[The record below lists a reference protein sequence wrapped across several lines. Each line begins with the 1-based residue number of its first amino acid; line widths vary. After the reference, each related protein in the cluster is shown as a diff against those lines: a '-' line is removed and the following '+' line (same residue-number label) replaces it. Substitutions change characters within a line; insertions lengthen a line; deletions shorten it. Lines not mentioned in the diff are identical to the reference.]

1 MKIIGIILLVGGIL
15 NIIGML
21 HLYFNE
27 GNNDPFD

>member
-21 HLYFNE
+21 R
-27 GNNDPFD
+27 GGKASNNDPFD